1 MLLLSYVCRGDF
13 VKVISP
19 PYLRIWQTAGM
30 SLFLNKS
37 VQQSLSSV
45 RMALIILA
53 LHLGACSNALQ
64 WEPDQAASSGSSV
77 NNSTAASS
85 RSKAV
90 TGPIPDKVVAVATD
104 QLGTPYRYG
113 GSKPGGFDCSG
124 LVEYSYAK
132 AGLIVPRTSFE
143 QYRAAQPIDI
153 SDAKP
158 GDLLFFRYDRKI
170 SHVGIYLGED
180 RFIHAPSTGKLV
192 SVASLRDPHYQAH
205 FVRAGKMY

>member
-1 MLLLSYVCRGDF
+1 MLLFSYVCRGDF
-13 VKVISP
+13 VKVSSP
-19 PYLRIWQTAGM
+19 PDLRIWQTVGM

-37 VQQSLSSV
+37 VQPSRSSA
-45 RMALIILA
+45 RMALIVLA
-53 LHLGACSNALQ
+53 LHLGACSNALL
-64 WEPDQAASSGSSV
+64 WEPDQAANSGSSV
-77 NNSTAASS
+77 GDSAAVRS

-90 TGPIPDKVVAVATD
+90 TDAVQDKVVAVATS
-104 QLGTPYRYG
+104 QLGAPYSYG

-132 AGLIVPRTSFE
+132 AGLVVPRTSFE
-143 QYRAAQPIDI
+143 QYRAAKPVDI
-153 SDAKP
+153 SEAKP
-158 GDLLFFRYDRKI
+158 GDLLFFRYDQKI
-170 SHVGIYLGED
+170 SHVAIYLGED

>member
-1 MLLLSYVCRGDF
+1 
-13 VKVISP
+13 
-19 PYLRIWQTAGM
+19 M

-37 VQQSLSSV
+37 VQPSRSSA
-45 RMALIILA
+45 RMALIALA
-53 LHLGACSNALQ
+53 LQLGACSNALQ
-64 WEPDQAASSGSSV
+64 WEPDRAANSGSSV
-77 NNSTAASS
+77 GNSTAASS

-90 TGPIPDKVVAVATD
+90 TSSIPGKVVAVASD

-132 AGLIVPRTSFE
+132 AGLVVPRTSFE
-143 QYRAAQPIDI
+143 QYRAAQPVDI
-153 SDAKP
+153 SDARP
-158 GDLLFFRYDRKI
+158 GDLLFFRYDRRI
-170 SHVGIYLGED
+170 SHVAIYLGEG

-205 FVRAGKMY
+205 FARAGKIY

>member
-1 MLLLSYVCRGDF
+1 
-13 VKVISP
+13 
-19 PYLRIWQTAGM
+19 
-30 SLFLNKS
+30 LFLNKS
-37 VQQSLSSV
+37 VQPSRSSA
-45 RMALIILA
+45 RMALIIFA

-77 NNSTAASS
+77 GHSTAAPS

-90 TGPIPDKVVAVATD
+90 TGPVPDKVVAVATD

-143 QYRAAQPIDI
+143 QYRAARPIDI
-153 SDAKP
+153 SDARP

-205 FVRAGKMY
+205 FVRAGKLTNR

>member
-1 MLLLSYVCRGDF
+1 MLLFSYVCRGDF
-13 VKVISP
+13 VKVSSP

-37 VQQSLSSV
+37 LQQSLSSV
-45 RMALIILA
+45 RMALIVLA
-53 LHLGACSNALQ
+53 LQLGACSNALQ

>member
-1 MLLLSYVCRGDF
+1 M
-13 VKVISP
+13 KVSSP
-19 PYLRIWQTAGM
+19 RDLRIWQTVVM
-30 SLFLNKS
+30 SLCLNKS
-37 VQQSLSSV
+37 VQPSRSSA
-45 RMALIILA
+45 RMALIVLA
-53 LHLGACSNALQ
+53 LQLGACSNALQ
-64 WEPDQAASSGSSV
+64 WEPDQAANSGSSV
-77 NNSTAASS
+77 GNSTAASS

-90 TGPIPDKVVAVATD
+90 TSPVPGKVVAVATD

-205 FVRAGKMY
+205 FVRAGKIY

>member
-1 MLLLSYVCRGDF
+1 M
-13 VKVISP
+13 KVSSP
-19 PYLRIWQTAGM
+19 PDLRIWQTVCM
-30 SLFLNKS
+30 SFCLNKS
-37 VQQSLSSV
+37 LQPSWVSARV
-45 RMALIILA
+45 ALVIVA

-64 WEPDQAASSGSSV
+64 WEPDQAANSGSSV
-77 NNSTAASS
+77 GNSTVASS
-85 RSKAV
+85 RSKAAMSQ
-90 TGPIPDKVVAVATD
+90 DKVVTVATN
-104 QLGTPYRYG
+104 QLGVPYRYG
-113 GSKPGGFDCSG
+113 GNKPSGFDCSG

-132 AGLIVPRTSFE
+132 AGLVVPRTSFE
-143 QYRAAQPIDI
+143 QYRVAEPIDI

-205 FVRAGKMY
+205 FVRAGKIY

>member
-1 MLLLSYVCRGDF
+1 
-13 VKVISP
+13 VKVSSLR
-19 PYLRIWQTAGM
+19 YLRIWQTVGM
-30 SLFLNKS
+30 SLLINKS
-37 VQQSLSSV
+37 VQPSRSSA
-45 RMALIILA
+45 RMALIIFA

-77 NNSTAASS
+77 GNSTAASS

-90 TGPIPDKVVAVATD
+90 TGPVPDKVVAVATD

-143 QYRAAQPIDI
+143 QYRAARPIDI
-153 SDAKP
+153 SDARP

-205 FVRAGKMY
+205 FVRAGKLTNR